1 VEADRRKL
9 GRSPRL
15 LAADAG
21 YYSRT
26 NEEGTQ
32 ALGVEYVL
40 VPNRSA
46 RSAERRQW
54 EKREE
59 CWRKRRGSVIFPIPG
74 RAAAGRNMVRY
85 DSELEGTA
93 ASFREAHHGPEYSQ
107 PIQSINERGQTPFPS
122 SPAPLGHP
130 LSTWDDQL
138 PNCQITTTWDEL

>member
-1 VEADRRKL
+1 MEADRRKL

-107 PIQSINERGQTPFPS
+107 PIQSINERGPDSVPVLSGPS
-122 SPAPLGHP
+122 WSPLVHVG
-130 LSTWDDQL
+130 
-138 PNCQITTTWDEL
+138 